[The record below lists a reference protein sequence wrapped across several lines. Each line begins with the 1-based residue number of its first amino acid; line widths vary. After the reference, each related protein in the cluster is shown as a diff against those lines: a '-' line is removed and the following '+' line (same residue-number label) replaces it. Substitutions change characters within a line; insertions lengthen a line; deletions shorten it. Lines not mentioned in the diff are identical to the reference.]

1 MIQSSILDIKSLLNS
16 LNPISSSVLV
26 FFAINLACLL
36 LLSGEVII
44 DLISVSGEIKLIGN
58 DNLLIFHLL

>member
-16 LNPISSSVLV
+16 LNPIRSSFLV

-44 DLISVSGEIKLIGN
+44 DLISVSGEIRLIGK
-58 DNLLIFHLL
+58 DNLLIFHLV